1 MRGSSRTAPGE
12 PSADRAAVEPLDEEV
27 ETIVRRV
34 AAARHRPGGALDLD
48 DLIQI
53 GRLAARSAAASH
65 DGRRHG
71 RSSFIAHAAG
81 WRIQDAYRRERREPQ
96 PSPSV
101 REFEG
106 SVTRLH
112 RPDFS
117 DGAVRRLD
125 LIRAMRRLRPEYRL
139 VLFELQVLD
148 RPFREVAD
156 DRGISLGALKSL
168 HHRALEQLR
177 DLEAEAA

>member
-1 MRGSSRTAPGE
+1 
-12 PSADRAAVEPLDEEV
+12 VEPLDEEV

-34 AAARHRPGGALDLD
+34 AAARYRPDGPFDLD

-53 GRLAARSAAASH
+53 GRLAARNAAASH
-65 DGRRHG
+65 DGRRDG
-71 RSSFIAHAAG
+71 RSSYIAQAVG
-81 WRIQDAYRRERREPQ
+81 WRIRDAYRRERREPQ
-96 PSPSV
+96 PSRSAG
-101 REFEG
+101 EFEG
-106 SVTRLH
+106 AMARLY

-117 DGAVRRLD
+117 EGAVRRLD
-125 LIRAMRRLRPEYRL
+125 VIRAMRRLRPEYRL

-156 DRGISLGALKSL
+156 YRGISIGALKSL

-177 DLEAEAA
+177 DSEVEAA

>member
-1 MRGSSRTAPGE
+1 
-12 PSADRAAVEPLDEEV
+12 VEPLDEEV

-96 PSPSV
+96 PSRSAQ
-101 REFEG
+101 ELEEC
-106 SVTRLH
+106 VTRLH